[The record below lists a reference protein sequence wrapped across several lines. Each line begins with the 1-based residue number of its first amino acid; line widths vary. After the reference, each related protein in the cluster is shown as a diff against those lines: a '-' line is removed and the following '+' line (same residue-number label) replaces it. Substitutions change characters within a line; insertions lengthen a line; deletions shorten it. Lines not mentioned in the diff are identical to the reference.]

1 MELAA
6 PAPLDTEPNPNFN
19 QTAPALMLDA
29 VAAEAA
35 RRVDE
40 FRPRELVVL
49 IWALAAS
56 RRPASELLGA
66 AAPMVTARAPH
77 LDIRALVAMAWAYAT
92 AAEGQYKATHD
103 VLAAAATRRLSRPRD
118 RVIKLMSQQ
127 ELSTMRSALHS
138 PDIICPLE
146 LRVEAIVDPWLRGKP
161 RDEPRAKP
169 KAANGTSDADGFAA
183 TAARGDTGAPELT
196 SWHALLLRWLAWY

>member
-1 MELAA
+1 M
-6 PAPLDTEPNPNFN
+6 PLDAEPNPNSN

-66 AAPMVTARAPH
+66 AAPMVAARAPH
-77 LDIRALVAMAWAYAT
+77 LDLRTLVAMAWEFYLLVPDFQADQKHLQNN
-92 AAEGQYKATHD
+92 G
-103 VLAAAATRRLSRPRD
+103 
-118 RVIKLMSQQ
+118 KLLKKQLQ
-127 ELSTMRSALHS
+127 T
-138 PDIICPLE
+138 PLTF
-146 LRVEAIVDPWLRGKP
+146 P
-161 RDEPRAKP
+161 
-169 KAANGTSDADGFAA
+169 
-183 TAARGDTGAPELT
+183 
-196 SWHALLLRWLAWY
+196 

>member
-1 MELAA
+1 
-6 PAPLDTEPNPNFN
+6 
-19 QTAPALMLDA
+19 MLDA

-77 LDIRALVAMAWAYAT
+77 LDLRALVAMAWAYAT

-103 VLAAAATRRLSRPRD
+103 VLAAAATRRLSRQRD
-118 RVIKLMSQQ
+118 HVIKLMSQQ
-127 ELSTMRSALHS
+127 ELATMRSALHS
-138 PDIICPLE
+138 PDLICPLE
-146 LRVEAIVDPWLRGKP
+146 LRVDAIVDPWLRGKP
-161 RDEPRAKP
+161 RDEPRAK
-169 KAANGTSDADGFAA
+169 AADGTSDADGFAA

-196 SWHALLLRWLAWY
+196 SWHARLLRWLGWF

>member
-1 MELAA
+1 
-6 PAPLDTEPNPNFN
+6 
-19 QTAPALMLDA
+19 MLDA

-77 LDIRALVAMAWAYAT
+77 LDLRALVAMAWAYAT

-127 ELSTMRSALHS
+127 ELATMRSALHS
-138 PDIICPLE
+138 PDLICPLQ
-146 LRVEAIVDPWLRGKP
+146 LRVHAIVDPWLRGKP
-161 RDEPRAKP
+161 RGEPRAKAA
-169 KAANGTSDADGFAA
+169 KAADGTSDADGFAA
-183 TAARGDTGAPELT
+183 RAVRDDTPGAPELT
-196 SWHALLLRWLAWY
+196 SWHARLLRWLGWY

>member
-1 MELAA
+1 M
-6 PAPLDTEPNPNFN
+6 PLDAEPNPNSN

-66 AAPMVTARAPH
+66 AAPMVAARAPH
-77 LDIRALVAMAWAYAT
+77 LDLRTLVAMAWAYAT
-92 AAEGQYKATHD
+92 AAEGQYKATHE
-103 VLAAAATRRLSRPRD
+103 VLAAAATRRLTRQRD
-118 RVIKLMSQQ
+118 PVIKLMSQQ
-127 ELSTMRSALHS
+127 ELATMRSALHS
-138 PDIICPLE
+138 PDLICPLE
-146 LRVEAIVDPWLRGKP
+146 LRVDAVVDPWLRGKP
-161 RDEPRAKP
+161 RDEPRAK
-169 KAANGTSDADGFAA
+169 AAKGTSDDAGGLAA
-183 TAARGDTGAPELT
+183 RAARGDTPGAPELT
-196 SWHALLLRWLAWY
+196 SWHARLLRWLGWY